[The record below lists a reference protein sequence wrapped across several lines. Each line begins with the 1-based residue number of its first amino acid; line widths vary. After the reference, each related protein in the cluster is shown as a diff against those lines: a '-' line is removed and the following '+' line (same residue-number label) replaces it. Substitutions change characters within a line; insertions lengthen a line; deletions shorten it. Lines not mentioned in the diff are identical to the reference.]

1 MRATVTVAVSDTFTH
16 WLSGT
21 HCRKPTFAA
30 RSAEAA
36 HSEVIAVSPK
46 TTVSQNWCI
55 CSTSDRSKYFRH
67 THRFHR
73 TFQPYP

>member
-46 TTVSQNWCI
+46 TTVNQHWCI
-55 CSTSDRSKYFRH
+55 CNS
-67 THRFHR
+67 
-73 TFQPYP
+73 Q